1 MSNVDEL
8 FQRSNIAMFF
18 LSNAITI
25 AGNGKFHD
33 ASFLATA
40 LLYDSYVILSFVPY
54 VFIALFIA
62 VYFIHCDTNGISAS
76 PGLRWRVK
84 PSCVVIATKS
94 PLRLKIFPCVNA
106 RPACAEGDT

>member
-33 ASFLATA
+33 ASFFGNGAIIRQLC
-40 LLYDSYVILSFVPY
+40 DIEFVPY
-54 VFIALFIA
+54 VFIALFIT

>member
-8 FQRSNIAMFF
+8 FQRSNIAMFS

-40 LLYDSYVILSFVPY
+40 LLYDSYVILSLCPMCLSHFLL
-54 VFIALFIA
+54 LFIL
-62 VYFIHCDTNGISAS
+62 FIVTQMEYL
-76 PGLRWRVK
+76 LRQV
-84 PSCVVIATKS
+84 
-94 PLRLKIFPCVNA
+94 
-106 RPACAEGDT
+106 